1 MRPFFLSY
9 LISIIND
16 FYRKRHNEVN
26 NDPIKDK
33 KMSSIKGIICPKCQ
47 SLNRS
52 SIEQLKT
59 TKNAPTCGKCGT
71 ILSDYKVP
79 LSINE
84 NQFEKL
90 MKHSNLPIV
99 VDIYADWCGPCKMYA
114 PIFAEVAIKNWDKF
128 NFIKLDSEKNLFF
141 SSKYQIRGI
150 PTTLIFKNGQ
160 LIKNQ
165 SGLMN
170 ADQLQSWVNNI

>member
-1 MRPFFLSY
+1 
-9 LISIIND
+9 
-16 FYRKRHNEVN
+16 
-26 NDPIKDK
+26 
-33 KMSSIKGIICPKCQ
+33 MSSIKGIICPHCQ
-47 SLNRS
+47 ALNRS
-52 SIEQLKT
+52 SIDQLKSS
-59 TKNAPTCGKCGT
+59 NEAPTCGKCSKPLT
-71 ILSDYKVP
+71 DYKMA

-90 MKHSNLPIV
+90 MKHSDLPVV
-99 VDIYADWCGPCKMYA
+99 VDIYADWCGPCKMYG
-114 PIFAEVAIKNWDKF
+114 PIFGEVAQRNWDRF

-170 ADQLQSWVNNI
+170 ADQLQSWINNI